1 MIQSSLYRAL
11 NKGFDYQILACKDFK
26 ESELAKEVISYFKPN
41 TKAILFP
48 EFRAKK
54 NDDLRSFF
62 EEFLQLLGGLREFYQ
77 ALENK
82 QEAIIIAPISALLHP
97 LPKKELLESFKITLL
112 EKYNLKDLKDK
123 LFYYGYE
130 ILDLVE
136 VEGEASFRGDIVD
149 IYAPNSKAY
158 RLSFFD
164 TECESI
170 KEFDPTT
177 QMSLKEDL
185 LEIEIPPTLFS
196 LDEPSY
202 KDLKTKV
209 EQSPLNSFSKD
220 LTSFGLW
227 FLGEKANDL
236 LHAYKSVISP
246 KALEEIQELASLNEL
261 DCERFKSLKVLENAQ
276 GYEDLEIHAHALEGF
291 IALHSNHKITLL
303 APNKTILD
311 NVLGTIK
318 KSNMDN
324 VLGTIEKSNMECVI
338 APFVLNF
345 KTPDGIF
352 ISLNSFE
359 RKKKRQKSKLAL
371 NELNPGEWVVHDDYG
386 VGVFSQLVQH
396 SVLGSKRDFLE
407 IAYLGEDKLLLP
419 VENLHLIARYV
430 AQSDS
435 VPVKDRLGK
444 GSFLKLKA
452 KVRTKLLEIAGK
464 IIELAAERNLILGKK
479 MDTHLA
485 ELEVFKSHAGFEY
498 TSDQEKAIAEI
509 SKDLSSKR
517 VMDRLLSGDVGFGK
531 TEVAMHA
538 IFCAFLNGFQ
548 SVLVV
553 PTTLLAHQHFE
564 TLRARFENFGVKVAR
579 LDRYASEKN
588 KLLKAVELGLIDVLV
603 GTHAILGAKFKNL
616 GLVVVDEE
624 HKFGVKQKEALKE
637 LSKSVHF
644 LSMSATPIPRTLNMA
659 LSQIKSISSLKTPP
673 TDRKPSRTFLKEK
686 NDELLKEIIYRE
698 LRRNGQIFY
707 IHNHIASI
715 SKVKTKLENLIPKLK
730 IAILHSQINAN
741 KSEEIM
747 LEFAKGNYQVLL
759 CTSIVESGIHLPNA
773 NTIIIDNAQNFG
785 LADLHQL
792 RGRVGRGKKEGFCY
806 FLIEDQKSLNEQA
819 LKRLLALEKNSYLG
833 SGESIAY
840 HDLEIRGGGNLLG
853 QDQSGHIKNIGYA
866 LYTRML
872 EDAIYELSGGKKRL
886 EKSVEIQLGVSAFLN
901 PELIASDSLRLDLYR
916 RLSLCENVDE
926 VGQIHE
932 EIEDRFGKIDD
943 LSAQFLQIITLKIL
957 ANQLG
962 ILKLS
967 NFNQNITLT
976 YSDEKKE
983 SLKAPSKD
991 DNDILE
997 TLLKHLRAQISLKQ
1011 R

>member
-1 MIQSSLYRAL
+1 MIQSSLYGAL

-196 LDEPSY
+196 LNEQSY

-261 DCERFKSLKVLENAQ
+261 DGERFKFLKVLENPQ
-276 GYEDLEIHAHALEGF
+276 GYEDLEIHAHALESF
-291 IALHSNHKITLL
+291 IALHSNRKITLL

-311 NVLGTIK
+311 NAISAL
-318 KSNMDN
+318 
-324 VLGTIEKSNMECVI
+324 EKSHIECVI

-407 IAYLGEDKLLLP
+407 IAYWGEDKLLLP

-435 VPVKDRLGK
+435 VPTKDRLGK

-452 KVRTKLLEIAGK
+452 KVKTKLLEIAGK

-485 ELEVFKSHAGFEY
+485 ELEIFKSHAGFEY

-548 SVLVV
+548 SALVV

-603 GTHAILGAKFKNL
+603 GTHAIFCAKFKNL

-659 LSQIKSISSLKTPP
+659 LSQIKGISSLKTPP

-715 SKVKTKLENLIPKLK
+715 SKVKTKLEDLIPKLK

-741 KSEEIM
+741 ESEEIM

-886 EKSVEIQLGVSAFLN
+886 EKSVEIQLSVSAFLN

-916 RLSLCENVDE
+916 RLSLCENIDE

-962 ILKLS
+962 IIKLS
-967 NFNQNITLT
+967 NFNQNITIT

-997 TLLKHLRAQISLKQ
+997 TLLKHLRTQISLK
-1011 R
+1011 RH

>member
-26 ESELAKEVISYFKPN
+26 ESKLAKEVISYFKSN
-41 TKAILFP
+41 IKAVLFP

-62 EEFLQLLGGLREFYQ
+62 EEFLQLLGALREFYQ

-82 QEAIIIAPISALLHP
+82 QEVIIIAPISALLHP

-170 KEFDPTT
+170 KELDPTT
-177 QMSLKEDL
+177 QMSLKEDW

-227 FLGEKANDL
+227 FLGEKAQDL
-236 LHAYKSVISP
+236 LSVYKSVISP
-246 KALEEIQELASLNEL
+246 RALEEIQELASLNEL
-261 DCERFKSLKVLENAQ
+261 DGERFKFLKVLENAQ

-311 NVLGTIK
+311 NVLGTI
-318 KSNMDN
+318 
-324 VLGTIEKSNMECVI
+324 EKSSMECVI

-435 VPVKDRLGK
+435 VPAKDRLGK

-452 KVRTKLLEIAGK
+452 KVRTKLLEIASK

-479 MDTHLA
+479 METHLA

-517 VMDRLLSGDVGFGK
+517 AMDRLLSGDVGFGK

-548 SVLVV
+548 SALVV

-659 LSQIKSISSLKTPP
+659 LSQIKGISSLKTPP

-715 SKVKTKLENLIPKLK
+715 SKVKTKLEELIPKLK
-730 IAILHSQINAN
+730 IAILHSQINAYE
-741 KSEEIM
+741 SEEIM

-833 SGESIAY
+833 SGESVAY

-916 RLSLCENVDE
+916 RLSLCENTDE

-962 ILKLS
+962 IIKLS
-967 NFNQNITLT
+967 NFNQNITIT

-997 TLLKHLRAQISLKQ
+997 TLLKHLRAQISLKW

>member
-1 MIQSSLYRAL
+1 MIQSSLYGAL

-164 TECESI
+164 MECESI

-246 KALEEIQELASLNEL
+246 KALEEIQELASLNEV
-261 DCERFKSLKVLENAQ
+261 DGERFKSLKVLENAQ
-276 GYEDLEIHAHALEGF
+276 GYEDLEIHVHALESF
-291 IALHSNHKITLL
+291 IALHSNRKITLL

-311 NVLGTIK
+311 NAISAL
-318 KSNMDN
+318 
-324 VLGTIEKSNMECVI
+324 EKSHIECVI

-371 NELNPGEWVVHDDYG
+371 NELNAGEWVVHDDYG

-452 KVRTKLLEIAGK
+452 KVKTKLLEIASK

-485 ELEVFKSHAGFEY
+485 ELEIFKSHAGFEY

-548 SVLVV
+548 SALVV

-588 KLLKAVELGLIDVLV
+588 KLLKAVELGLVDVLV

-659 LSQIKSISSLKTPP
+659 LSQIKGISSLKIPP

-686 NDELLKEIIYRE
+686 NDELLKEIIHRE

-715 SKVKTKLENLIPKLK
+715 SKVKTKLEDLIPKLK
-730 IAILHSQINAN
+730 IAILHSQINAHE
-741 KSEEIM
+741 SEEIM
-747 LEFAKGNYQVLL
+747 LEFANGNYQVLL

-886 EKSVEIQLGVSAFLN
+886 EKSVEIQLSVSAFLN

-916 RLSLCENVDE
+916 RLSLCENTDE

-962 ILKLS
+962 IIKLS
-967 NFNQNITLT
+967 NFNQNITIT

-997 TLLKHLRAQISLKQ
+997 TLLKHLRAQISLK
-1011 R
+1011 RH

>member
-164 TECESI
+164 MECESI

-196 LDEPSY
+196 LNEQSY

-261 DCERFKSLKVLENAQ
+261 DGERFKFLKVLENPQ
-276 GYEDLEIHAHALEGF
+276 GYEDLEIHAHALESF
-291 IALHSNHKITLL
+291 IALHSNRKITLL

-311 NVLGTIK
+311 NAISAL
-318 KSNMDN
+318 
-324 VLGTIEKSNMECVI
+324 EKSHIECVI

-359 RKKKRQKSKLAL
+359 RKKKRQRSKLAL
-371 NELNPGEWVVHDDYG
+371 NELNAGEWVVHDDYG

-407 IAYLGEDKLLLP
+407 IAYWGEDKLLLP

-430 AQSDS
+430 VQSDS
-435 VPVKDRLGK
+435 VPIKDRLGK

-452 KVRTKLLEIAGK
+452 KVKTKLLEIASK

-485 ELEVFKSHAGFEY
+485 ELEIFKSHAGFEY

-548 SVLVV
+548 SALVV

-603 GTHAILGAKFKNL
+603 GTHAIFCTKFKNL

-659 LSQIKSISSLKTPP
+659 LSQIKGISSLKIPP

-686 NDELLKEIIYRE
+686 NDELLKEIIHRE

-715 SKVKTKLENLIPKLK
+715 SKIKTKLEDLIPKLK

-741 KSEEIM
+741 ESEETM

-866 LYTRML
+866 LYARML

-886 EKSVEIQLGVSAFLN
+886 EKSVEIQLSVSAFLN

-916 RLSLCENVDE
+916 RLSLCENIDE

-962 ILKLS
+962 IIKLS
-967 NFNQNITLT
+967 NFNQNITIT

-997 TLLKHLRAQISLKQ
+997 TLLKYLRAQIFLK
-1011 R
+1011 RH

>member
-1 MIQSSLYRAL
+1 MIQSSLYGAL

-149 IYAPNSKAY
+149 IYVPNSKAY

-164 TECESI
+164 AECESI

-196 LDEPSY
+196 LNEQSY

-261 DCERFKSLKVLENAQ
+261 DGERFKFLKVLENPQ
-276 GYEDLEIHAHALEGF
+276 GYEDLEIHAHALESF
-291 IALHSNHKITLL
+291 IALHSNRKITLL

-311 NVLGTIK
+311 NAISTL
-318 KSNMDN
+318 
-324 VLGTIEKSNMECVI
+324 EKSHIECVI

-371 NELNPGEWVVHDDYG
+371 NELNAGEWVVHDDYG

-407 IAYLGEDKLLLP
+407 IAYWGEDKLLLP

-435 VPVKDRLGK
+435 VPTKDRLGK

-452 KVRTKLLEIAGK
+452 KVKTKLLEIAGK

-548 SVLVV
+548 SALVV

-588 KLLKAVELGLIDVLV
+588 KLLKAVGLGLIDVLV
-603 GTHAILGAKFKNL
+603 GTHAILGTKFKNL

-659 LSQIKSISSLKTPP
+659 LSQIKGISSLKIPP

-686 NDELLKEIIYRE
+686 NDELLKEIIHRE

-715 SKVKTKLENLIPKLK
+715 SKVKTKLEDLIPKLK
-730 IAILHSQINAN
+730 IAILHSQISAHE
-741 KSEEIM
+741 SEEIM

-886 EKSVEIQLGVSAFLN
+886 EKSVEIQLSVSAFLN

-916 RLSLCENVDE
+916 RLSLCENIDE

-962 ILKLS
+962 IIKLS
-967 NFNQNITLT
+967 NFNQNITIA

-997 TLLKHLRAQISLKQ
+997 TLLKHLRAQISLKWH
-1011 R
+1011 

>member
-41 TKAILFP
+41 IKAVLFP

-82 QEAIIIAPISALLHP
+82 QEVIIIAPISALLHP

-177 QMSLKEDL
+177 QMSLKEDW

-209 EQSPLNSFSKD
+209 EQSPFNSFSKD

-227 FLGEKANDL
+227 FLEEKANDL

-261 DCERFKSLKVLENAQ
+261 DCERFKFLKVLENPQ
-276 GYEDLEIHAHALEGF
+276 GYEDLEIHAHALESF
-291 IALHSNHKITLL
+291 ITLHSNRKITLL
-303 APNKTILD
+303 APNKTMLD
-311 NVLGTIK
+311 NAISAL
-318 KSNMDN
+318 
-324 VLGTIEKSNMECVI
+324 EKSNIECVI

-371 NELNPGEWVVHDDYG
+371 NELNAGEWVVHDDYG

-407 IAYLGEDKLLLP
+407 IAYWGEDKLLLP

-435 VPVKDRLGK
+435 VPTKDRLGK

-452 KVRTKLLEIAGK
+452 KVRAKLLEIAGK

-479 MDTHLA
+479 MDVHLA

-548 SVLVV
+548 SALVV

-564 TLRARFENFGVKVAR
+564 TLRVRFENFGVKVAR

-588 KLLKAVELGLIDVLV
+588 KLLKAVELGLVDVLV
-603 GTHAILGAKFKNL
+603 GTHAIFCAKFKNL

-659 LSQIKSISSLKTPP
+659 LSQIKGISSLKTPP

-686 NDELLKEIIYRE
+686 NDELLKEIIHRE

-715 SKVKTKLENLIPKLK
+715 SKVKTKLEGLIPKLK

-741 KSEEIM
+741 ESEEIM
-747 LEFAKGNYQVLL
+747 LEFAKGSYQVLL

-833 SGESIAY
+833 SGESVAY

-872 EDAIYELSGGKKRL
+872 EDAIYELSGGRKRL

-916 RLSLCENVDE
+916 RLSLCENTDE

-962 ILKLS
+962 IIKLS
-967 NFNQNITLT
+967 NFNQNITIT
-976 YSDEKKE
+976 YGDEKKE

-997 TLLKHLRAQISLKQ
+997 TLLKHLRAQISLK
-1011 R
+1011 RR

>member
-26 ESELAKEVISYFKPN
+26 ESELAKEVISYFKPS

-82 QEAIIIAPISALLHP
+82 QEVIIIAPISALLHP

-130 ILDLVE
+130 ILDLAE

-149 IYAPNSKAY
+149 IYIPNSKAY

-196 LDEPSY
+196 LDESSY

-246 KALEEIQELASLNEL
+246 RALEEIQELASLNEL
-261 DCERFKSLKVLENAQ
+261 DCERFKFLKVLENAQ

-291 IALHSNHKITLL
+291 IALHSHHKITLL

-311 NVLGTIK
+311 NAISAL
-318 KSNMDN
+318 
-324 VLGTIEKSNMECVI
+324 EKSSMECVI

-345 KTPDGIF
+345 KTPNGIF

-435 VPVKDRLGK
+435 VPIKDRLGK

-452 KVRTKLLEIAGK
+452 KVRTKLLEIASK

-538 IFCAFLNGFQ
+538 IFCTFLNGFQ
-548 SVLVV
+548 SALVV

-588 KLLKAVELGLIDVLV
+588 KLLKAVELGLVDVLV

-659 LSQIKSISSLKTPP
+659 LSQIKGISSLKIPP

-686 NDELLKEIIYRE
+686 NDELLKEIIHRE

-715 SKVKTKLENLIPKLK
+715 SKVKTKLEDLIPKLK
-730 IAILHSQINAN
+730 IAILHSQINAHE
-741 KSEEIM
+741 SEEIM

-773 NTIIIDNAQNFG
+773 NTIVIDNAQNFG

-853 QDQSGHIKNIGYA
+853 QDQSGHIKNIGYV

-886 EKSVEIQLGVSAFLN
+886 EKSVEIQLSVSAFLN

-962 ILKLS
+962 IIKLS
-967 NFNQNITLT
+967 NFNQNITIT

-997 TLLKHLRAQISLKQ
+997 TLLKHLRAQISLK
-1011 R
+1011 RH

>member
-41 TKAILFP
+41 IKAILFP

-82 QEAIIIAPISALLHP
+82 QEVIIIAPISALLHP

-112 EKYNLKDLKDK
+112 EKYSLKDLKDK

-149 IYAPNSKAY
+149 IYVPNSKAY

-170 KEFDPTT
+170 KELDPAT

-196 LDEPSY
+196 LDESSY
-202 KDLKTKV
+202 KDLKIKV

-227 FLGEKANDL
+227 FLGEKAQDL
-236 LHAYKSVISP
+236 LSVYKSIISP
-246 KALEEIQELASLNEL
+246 RALEEIQELASLNEL
-261 DCERFKSLKVLENAQ
+261 DCERFKFLKVLENAQ

-311 NVLGTIK
+311 NAI
-318 KSNMDN
+318 SA
-324 VLGTIEKSNMECVI
+324 IEKSSIQCVI

-371 NELNPGEWVVHDDYG
+371 NELNAGEWVVHDDYG

-452 KVRTKLLEIAGK
+452 KVRAKLLEIAGK

-479 MDTHLA
+479 MDVHLA

-509 SKDLSSKR
+509 SKDLSSHR

-564 TLRARFENFGVKVAR
+564 TLRARFEKFGVKVAR

-588 KLLKAVELGLIDVLV
+588 KLLKAVELGQVDALI

-659 LSQIKSISSLKTPP
+659 LSQIKGISSLKTPP

-686 NDELLKEIIYRE
+686 NDELLKEIIHRE

-715 SKVKTKLENLIPKLK
+715 SKVKTKLEELIPKLK

-741 KSEEIM
+741 ESEEIM

-806 FLIEDQKSLNEQA
+806 FLIEDQKNLNEQA

-962 ILKLS
+962 IIKLS

-976 YSDEKKE
+976 YSDEHKE

-997 TLLKHLRAQISLKQ
+997 TLLKHLRAQISLK
-1011 R
+1011 RR

>member
-1 MIQSSLYRAL
+1 MIQSSLYKAL

-26 ESELAKEVISYFKPN
+26 ESKLAKEVISYFKPN
-41 TKAILFP
+41 TKAVLFP

-82 QEAIIIAPISALLHP
+82 QEVIIIAPISALLHP

-149 IYAPNSKAY
+149 IYIPNSKAY

-164 TECESI
+164 AECESI
-170 KEFDPTT
+170 KELDPTT

-236 LHAYKSVISP
+236 LHTYKSIISP
-246 KALEEIQELASLNEL
+246 KALEEVQELASLNEL
-261 DCERFKSLKVLENAQ
+261 DDERFKFLKVLESAQ
-276 GYEDLEIHAHALEGF
+276 GYEDLEIHTHALEGF
-291 IALHSNHKITLL
+291 ITLHSNHKITLL

-311 NVLGTIK
+311 NAISVLDAG
-318 KSNMDN
+318 
-324 VLGTIEKSNMECVI
+324 NMECVI

-371 NELNPGEWVVHDDYG
+371 NELNAGEWVVHDDYG
-386 VGVFSQLVQH
+386 VGVFSQLIQH

-479 MDTHLA
+479 MDVHLA

-509 SKDLSSKR
+509 SRDLSSHR

-548 SVLVV
+548 SALVV

-564 TLRARFENFGVKVAR
+564 TLKARFENFGVKVAR
-579 LDRYASEKN
+579 LDRYIKTSEKN
-588 KLLKAVELGLIDVLV
+588 KLLKAVELGLVDALI

-616 GLVVVDEE
+616 GLMVVDEE

-659 LSQIKSISSLKTPP
+659 LSQIKGISSLKTPP

-715 SKVKTKLENLIPKLK
+715 SKVKTKLEELIPKLK

-741 KSEEIM
+741 ESEEIM

-806 FLIEDQKSLNEQA
+806 FLIEDQKNLNEQA

-916 RLSLCENVDE
+916 RLSLCEDVDE

-976 YSDEKKE
+976 YSDEHKE

-997 TLLKHLRAQISLKQ
+997 TLLKHLRAQISLK
-1011 R
+1011 RR

>member
-41 TKAILFP
+41 IKAVLFP

-82 QEAIIIAPISALLHP
+82 QETIIIAPISALLHP

-170 KEFDPTT
+170 KELDPTT

-220 LTSFGLW
+220 LISFGLW
-227 FLGEKANDL
+227 FLGEKAQDL
-236 LHAYKSVISP
+236 LSVYKSVISP
-246 KALEEIQELASLNEL
+246 RALEEIQELASLNEL
-261 DCERFKSLKVLENAQ
+261 DCERFKFLEVLENAQ

-291 IALHSNHKITLL
+291 IALHSNRKITLL
-303 APNKTILD
+303 APNKTMLD
-311 NVLGTIK
+311 NAI
-318 KSNMDN
+318 SA
-324 VLGTIEKSNMECVI
+324 IEKSSIECVI

-452 KVRTKLLEIAGK
+452 KVRAKLLEIAGK

-479 MDTHLA
+479 MDVHLA

-509 SKDLSSKR
+509 SRDLSSHR

-548 SVLVV
+548 SALVV

-579 LDRYASEKN
+579 LDRYVSEKN
-588 KLLKAVELGLIDVLV
+588 KLLKAVELGQVDALI

-616 GLVVVDEE
+616 GLMVVDEE

-659 LSQIKSISSLKTPP
+659 LSQIKGISSLKTPP

-686 NDELLKEIIYRE
+686 NDELLKEIIHRE

-715 SKVKTKLENLIPKLK
+715 SKIKTKLEELIPKLK

-741 KSEEIM
+741 ESEEIM

-962 ILKLS
+962 IVKLS

-976 YSDEKKE
+976 YNDEHKE

-997 TLLKHLRAQISLKQ
+997 TLLKHLRAQISLK
-1011 R
+1011 RR

>member
-26 ESELAKEVISYFKPN
+26 ESKLAKEVISYFKPN
-41 TKAILFP
+41 IKAVLFP

-82 QEAIIIAPISALLHP
+82 QETIIIAPISALLHP

-164 TECESI
+164 TECENI

-261 DCERFKSLKVLENAQ
+261 DYERFKFLKVLENAQ
-276 GYEDLEIHAHALEGF
+276 GYEDLEIHVHALEGF
-291 IALHSNHKITLL
+291 IALHSHHKITLL

-311 NVLGTIK
+311 NVLGTI
-318 KSNMDN
+318 
-324 VLGTIEKSNMECVI
+324 EKSSMECVI

-359 RKKKRQKSKLAL
+359 RKKKRQKSELAL

-479 MDTHLA
+479 MDVHLA

-548 SVLVV
+548 SALVV

-588 KLLKAVELGLIDVLV
+588 KLLKAVGLGQVDVLI

-659 LSQIKSISSLKTPP
+659 LSQIKGISSLKTPP

-741 KSEEIM
+741 ESEEIM

-967 NFNQNITLT
+967 NFNQNITIT

-997 TLLKHLRAQISLKQ
+997 TLLKHLRAQISLK
-1011 R
+1011 RR

>member
-62 EEFLQLLGGLREFYQ
+62 EEFLQLLGGLRGFYQ

-82 QEAIIIAPISALLHP
+82 QEVIIIAPISALLHP

-164 TECESI
+164 AECESI

-185 LEIEIPPTLFS
+185 LEVEIPPTLFS
-196 LDEPSY
+196 LNEQSY

-261 DCERFKSLKVLENAQ
+261 DGERFKFLEVLENPQ
-276 GYEDLEIHAHALEGF
+276 GYEDLEIHAHALESF
-291 IALHSNHKITLL
+291 IALHSNRKITLL

-311 NVLGTIK
+311 NAISTL
-318 KSNMDN
+318 
-324 VLGTIEKSNMECVI
+324 EKSHIECVI

-371 NELNPGEWVVHDDYG
+371 NELNAGEWVVHDDYG

-435 VPVKDRLGK
+435 VPTKDRLGK

-452 KVRTKLLEIAGK
+452 KVKTKLLEIAGK

-485 ELEVFKSHAGFEY
+485 ELEVFKLHAGFEY

-509 SKDLSSKR
+509 SKDLSSHR

-548 SVLVV
+548 SALVV

-659 LSQIKSISSLKTPP
+659 LSQIKGISSLKIPP

-686 NDELLKEIIYRE
+686 NDELLKEIIHRE

-715 SKVKTKLENLIPKLK
+715 SKVKTKLEDLIPKLK
-730 IAILHSQINAN
+730 IAILHSQISAN
-741 KSEEIM
+741 ESEEIM

-886 EKSVEIQLGVSAFLN
+886 EKSVEIQLSVSAFLN
-901 PELIASDSLRLDLYR
+901 PELITSDSLRLDLYR
-916 RLSLCENVDE
+916 RLSLCENTDE
-926 VGQIHE
+926 IGQIHE

-962 ILKLS
+962 IIKLS
-967 NFNQNITLT
+967 NFNQNITIT
-976 YSDEKKE
+976 YGDEKKE

-997 TLLKHLRAQISLKQ
+997 TLLKHLRAQISLK
-1011 R
+1011 RC

>member
-26 ESELAKEVISYFKPN
+26 ESKLAKEVINYFKPN
-41 TKAILFP
+41 IKAVLFP
-48 EFRAKK
+48 EFRVKK

-82 QEAIIIAPISALLHP
+82 QETIIIAPISALLHP

-112 EKYNLKDLKDK
+112 GKYNLKDLKDK

-227 FLGEKANDL
+227 FLGEKAQDL
-236 LHAYKSVISP
+236 LSVYKSVISP
-246 KALEEIQELASLNEL
+246 RALEEIQELASLNEL
-261 DCERFKSLKVLENAQ
+261 DCERFKFLKVLENAQ

-311 NVLGTIK
+311 NVLGTI
-318 KSNMDN
+318 
-324 VLGTIEKSNMECVI
+324 EKSSMECVI

-371 NELNPGEWVVHDDYG
+371 NELNAGEWVVHDDYG

-435 VPVKDRLGK
+435 VPAKDRLGK

-452 KVRTKLLEIAGK
+452 KVKTKLLEIAGK

-479 MDTHLA
+479 MDVHLA

-509 SKDLSSKR
+509 SRDLSSKR

-588 KLLKAVELGLIDVLV
+588 KLLKAVELGQVDALI

-659 LSQIKSISSLKTPP
+659 LSQIKGISSLKTPP

-715 SKVKTKLENLIPKLK
+715 SKVKTKLEGLIPKLK

-741 KSEEIM
+741 ESEEIM

-806 FLIEDQKSLNEQA
+806 FLIKDQKSLNEQA

-866 LYTRML
+866 LYTHML

-962 ILKLS
+962 IIKLS
-967 NFNQNITLT
+967 NFNQNITIT

-997 TLLKHLRAQISLKQ
+997 TLLKHLRAQISLK
-1011 R
+1011 RR

>member
-26 ESELAKEVISYFKPN
+26 ESELAKEVINYFKPN

-149 IYAPNSKAY
+149 IYIPNSKAY

-170 KEFDPTT
+170 KELDPTT

-261 DCERFKSLKVLENAQ
+261 DGERFKFLKVLENAQ

-311 NVLGTIK
+311 NAISAL
-318 KSNMDN
+318 
-324 VLGTIEKSNMECVI
+324 EKSHIECVI

-407 IAYLGEDKLLLP
+407 IAYWGEDKLLLP

-452 KVRTKLLEIAGK
+452 KVRTKLLEIAEK

-485 ELEVFKSHAGFEY
+485 ELEIFKSHAGFEY

-548 SVLVV
+548 NALVV

-588 KLLKAVELGLIDVLV
+588 KLLKAVELGLVDVLV

-659 LSQIKSISSLKTPP
+659 LSQIKGISSLKTPP

-715 SKVKTKLENLIPKLK
+715 SKVKTKLEELIPKLK

-741 KSEEIM
+741 ESEEIM

-833 SGESIAY
+833 SGESVAY

-916 RLSLCENVDE
+916 RLSLCENTDE

-943 LSAQFLQIITLKIL
+943 LSTQFLQIITLKIL

-962 ILKLS
+962 IIKLS
-967 NFNQNITLT
+967 NFNQNITIT

-997 TLLKHLRAQISLKQ
+997 TLLKHLRAQISLK
-1011 R
+1011 RR

>member
-26 ESELAKEVISYFKPN
+26 ESKLAKEVISYFK
-41 TKAILFP
+41 TSIKAILFP

-82 QEAIIIAPISALLHP
+82 QETIIIAPISALLHP

-149 IYAPNSKAY
+149 IYIPNSKAY

-170 KEFDPTT
+170 KELDPTT

-196 LDEPSY
+196 LDEPFY

-227 FLGEKANDL
+227 FLEEKAQDL
-236 LHAYKSVISP
+236 LSVYKSVISP
-246 KALEEIQELASLNEL
+246 RALEEIQELASLNEL
-261 DCERFKSLKVLENAQ
+261 DYERFKFLEVLENAQ

-291 IALHSNHKITLL
+291 IALHSHHKITLL

-311 NVLGTIK
+311 NAISTL
-318 KSNMDN
+318 
-324 VLGTIEKSNMECVI
+324 EKSNMECVI

-452 KVRTKLLEIAGK
+452 KVRTKLLEIASK

-479 MDTHLA
+479 MDVHLA

-509 SKDLSSKR
+509 SRDLSSHR

-548 SVLVV
+548 SALVV

-588 KLLKAVELGLIDVLV
+588 KLLKAVGLGQVDALI

-616 GLVVVDEE
+616 GLMVVDEE

-659 LSQIKSISSLKTPP
+659 LSQIKGISSLKTPP

-962 ILKLS
+962 IIKLS
-967 NFNQNITLT
+967 NFNQNITIT

-997 TLLKHLRAQISLKQ
+997 TLLKHLRAQISLK
-1011 R
+1011 RR

>member
-26 ESELAKEVISYFKPN
+26 ESKLAKEVISYFKPN
-41 TKAILFP
+41 IKAILFP

-82 QEAIIIAPISALLHP
+82 QEVIIIAPISALLHP

-170 KEFDPTT
+170 KELDPAT

-227 FLGEKANDL
+227 FLGEKAQDL
-236 LHAYKSVISP
+236 LSVYKSIISP
-246 KALEEIQELASLNEL
+246 RALEQIQELASLNEL
-261 DCERFKSLKVLENAQ
+261 DCERFKLLKVLENAQ

-311 NVLGTIK
+311 NVLGALDASHIQ
-318 KSNMDN
+318 
-324 VLGTIEKSNMECVI
+324 CVI

-371 NELNPGEWVVHDDYG
+371 NELNAGEWVVHDDYG

-452 KVRTKLLEIAGK
+452 KVRTKLLEIASK

-479 MDTHLA
+479 MDVHLA

-509 SKDLSSKR
+509 SKDLSSHR

-548 SVLVV
+548 SALVV

-564 TLRARFENFGVKVAR
+564 TLRARFEKFGVKVAR
-579 LDRYASEKN
+579 LDRYVSEKN
-588 KLLKAVELGLIDVLV
+588 KLLKAVELGQVDALI

-659 LSQIKSISSLKTPP
+659 LSQIKGISSLKIPP

-686 NDELLKEIIYRE
+686 NDELLKEIIHRE

-741 KSEEIM
+741 ESEEIM

-806 FLIEDQKSLNEQA
+806 FLIEDQKNLNKQA

-962 ILKLS
+962 IIKLS

-976 YSDEKKE
+976 YNDEHKE

-997 TLLKHLRAQISLKQ
+997 TLLKHLRAQISLK
-1011 R
+1011 RR

>member
-26 ESELAKEVISYFKPN
+26 ESKLAKEVISYFKPN
-41 TKAILFP
+41 IKAILFP

-82 QEAIIIAPISALLHP
+82 QETIIIAPISALLHP

-123 LFYYGYE
+123 LFYYCYE

-149 IYAPNSKAY
+149 IYIPNSKAY

-170 KEFDPTT
+170 KELDPTT

-196 LDEPSY
+196 LDESSY

-227 FLGEKANDL
+227 FLGEKAQDL
-236 LHAYKSVISP
+236 LSVYKSVISP
-246 KALEEIQELASLNEL
+246 RALEEIQELASLNEL
-261 DCERFKSLKVLENAQ
+261 DCERFKLLKVLENAQ

-311 NVLGTIK
+311 NVLGTI
-318 KSNMDN
+318 
-324 VLGTIEKSNMECVI
+324 EKSSIQCVI

-345 KTPDGIF
+345 KTPNGIF

-452 KVRTKLLEIAGK
+452 KVRTKLLEIASK

-479 MDTHLA
+479 MDVHLA

-509 SKDLSSKR
+509 SKDLSSHR

-588 KLLKAVELGLIDVLV
+588 KLLKAVELGQVDVLV

-659 LSQIKSISSLKTPP
+659 LSQIKGISSLKTPP

-686 NDELLKEIIYRE
+686 NDELLKEIIHRE

-741 KSEEIM
+741 ESEEIM

-962 ILKLS
+962 IIKLS
-967 NFNQNITLT
+967 NFNQNITIT

-997 TLLKHLRAQISLKQ
+997 TLLKHLRAQISLK
-1011 R
+1011 RR

>member
-1 MIQSSLYRAL
+1 MIQSSLYKAL

-82 QEAIIIAPISALLHP
+82 QETIIIAPISALLHS

-112 EKYNLKDLKDK
+112 GKYNLKDLKDK

-170 KEFDPTT
+170 KELDPTT

-261 DCERFKSLKVLENAQ
+261 DGERFKSLKVLENAQ

-291 IALHSNHKITLL
+291 IALHSHHKITLL

-311 NVLGTIK
+311 NAISAL
-318 KSNMDN
+318 
-324 VLGTIEKSNMECVI
+324 EKSHIECVI

-435 VPVKDRLGK
+435 VPAKDRLGK

-452 KVRTKLLEIAGK
+452 KIRTKLLEIASK

-479 MDTHLA
+479 MDVHLA

-509 SKDLSSKR
+509 SRDLSSHR

-548 SVLVV
+548 SALVV

-564 TLRARFENFGVKVAR
+564 TLRVRFENFGVKVAR
-579 LDRYASEKN
+579 LDRYIKTSEKN
-588 KLLKAVELGLIDVLV
+588 KLLKAVELGQIDALI

-616 GLVVVDEE
+616 GLMVVDEE

-659 LSQIKSISSLKTPP
+659 LSQIKGISSLKTPP

-932 EIEDRFGKIDD
+932 EIEDRFGKMDD
-943 LSAQFLQIITLKIL
+943 LSTQFLQIITLKIL

-962 ILKLS
+962 IIKLS
-967 NFNQNITLT
+967 NFNQNITIT

-997 TLLKHLRAQISLKQ
+997 TLLKHLRAQISLK
-1011 R
+1011 RR

>member
-26 ESELAKEVISYFKPN
+26 ESKLAKEVINYFKPN
-41 TKAILFP
+41 IKAILFP

-82 QEAIIIAPISALLHP
+82 QETIIIAPISALLHP

-112 EKYNLKDLKDK
+112 GKYNLKDLKDK

-149 IYAPNSKAY
+149 IYIPNSKAY

-170 KEFDPTT
+170 KELDPTT

-227 FLGEKANDL
+227 FLGEKAQDL
-236 LHAYKSVISP
+236 LSVYKSIISP
-246 KALEEIQELASLNEL
+246 RALEEIQELASLNEL
-261 DCERFKSLKVLENAQ
+261 DGERFKFLKVLENAQ

-291 IALHSNHKITLL
+291 IALHSNCKITLL

-311 NVLGTIK
+311 NVLGTI
-318 KSNMDN
+318 
-324 VLGTIEKSNMECVI
+324 EKSSMECVI

-435 VPVKDRLGK
+435 VPIKDRLGK

-452 KVRTKLLEIAGK
+452 KVRTKLLEIASK

-479 MDTHLA
+479 MDVHLA

-548 SVLVV
+548 SALVV

-588 KLLKAVELGLIDVLV
+588 KLLKAVELGLVDALV

-659 LSQIKSISSLKTPP
+659 LSQIKGISSLKTPP
-673 TDRKPSRTFLKEK
+673 TDRKPSRTFLKER
-686 NDELLKEIIYRE
+686 NDELLKEIIHRE

-741 KSEEIM
+741 ESEEIM

-962 ILKLS
+962 IIKLS

-997 TLLKHLRAQISLKQ
+997 TLLKHLRAQISLK
-1011 R
+1011 RR

>member
-41 TKAILFP
+41 IKAILFP

-164 TECESI
+164 MECESI

-185 LEIEIPPTLFS
+185 LEVEIPPTLFS
-196 LDEPSY
+196 LNEQSY

-246 KALEEIQELASLNEL
+246 RALEEIQELTSLNEL
-261 DCERFKSLKVLENAQ
+261 DGERFKFLKVLENPQ
-276 GYEDLEIHAHALEGF
+276 GYEDLEIHAHALESF
-291 IALHSNHKITLL
+291 IALHSNRKITLL
-303 APNKTILD
+303 VPNKTILD
-311 NVLGTIK
+311 NAISAL
-318 KSNMDN
+318 
-324 VLGTIEKSNMECVI
+324 EKSHIECVI

-371 NELNPGEWVVHDDYG
+371 NELNAGEWVVHDDYG

-435 VPVKDRLGK
+435 VPIKDRLGK

-452 KVRTKLLEIAGK
+452 KVKTKLLEIASK

-548 SVLVV
+548 SALVV

-659 LSQIKSISSLKTPP
+659 LSQIKGISSLKIPP

-686 NDELLKEIIYRE
+686 NDELLKEIIHRE

-715 SKVKTKLENLIPKLK
+715 SKVKTKLEDLIPKLK
-730 IAILHSQINAN
+730 IAILHSQISAHE
-741 KSEEIM
+741 SEETM
-747 LEFAKGNYQVLL
+747 LKFAKGNYQVLL

-916 RLSLCENVDE
+916 RLSLCENIDE

-962 ILKLS
+962 IIKLS
-967 NFNQNITLT
+967 NFNQNITIT

-997 TLLKHLRAQISLKQ
+997 TLLKHLRAQISLK
-1011 R
+1011 RH

>member
-41 TKAILFP
+41 IKAILFP

-164 TECESI
+164 MECESI

-196 LDEPSY
+196 LNEQSY

-209 EQSPLNSFSKD
+209 EQSPLNSSSKD

-246 KALEEIQELASLNEL
+246 KALEEIQELTSLNEL
-261 DCERFKSLKVLENAQ
+261 DNERFKFLKVLENPQ
-276 GYEDLEIHAHALEGF
+276 GYEDLEIHAHALESF
-291 IALHSNHKITLL
+291 IALHSNRKITLL
-303 APNKTILD
+303 APNKTIL
-311 NVLGTIK
+311 NNAISAL
-318 KSNMDN
+318 
-324 VLGTIEKSNMECVI
+324 EKSHIECVI

-371 NELNPGEWVVHDDYG
+371 NELNAGEWVVHDDYG

-407 IAYLGEDKLLLP
+407 IAYWGEDKLLLP

-435 VPVKDRLGK
+435 VPIKDRLGK

-452 KVRTKLLEIAGK
+452 KVKTKLLEIASK

-509 SKDLSSKR
+509 LKDLSSKR

-548 SVLVV
+548 STLVV

-659 LSQIKSISSLKTPP
+659 LSQIKGISSLKIPP

-686 NDELLKEIIYRE
+686 NDELLKEIIHRE

-715 SKVKTKLENLIPKLK
+715 SKVKTKLEYLVPKLK
-730 IAILHSQINAN
+730 IAILHSQINAHE
-741 KSEEIM
+741 SEEIM

-886 EKSVEIQLGVSAFLN
+886 EKSVEIQLSVSAFLN
-901 PELIASDSLRLDLYR
+901 PELIGSDSLRLDLYR
-916 RLSLCENVDE
+916 RLSLCENTDE
-926 VGQIHE
+926 MGQIHE

-962 ILKLS
+962 IIKLS
-967 NFNQNITLT
+967 NFNQNITIT

-997 TLLKHLRAQISLKQ
+997 TLLKHLRAQISLK
-1011 R
+1011 RH

>member
-26 ESELAKEVISYFKPN
+26 ESKLAKEVISYFKPN
-41 TKAILFP
+41 IKAVLFP

-82 QEAIIIAPISALLHP
+82 QETIIIAPISALLHP

-170 KEFDPTT
+170 KELDPTT

-196 LDEPSY
+196 LDELSY

-246 KALEEIQELASLNEL
+246 RALEEIQELASLNEL
-261 DCERFKSLKVLENAQ
+261 DCERFKFLKVLENAQ

-291 IALHSNHKITLL
+291 IALHSNRKITLL

-311 NVLGTIK
+311 NAISAL
-318 KSNMDN
+318 
-324 VLGTIEKSNMECVI
+324 EKSHIECVI

-386 VGVFSQLVQH
+386 VGVFSQLIQH

-435 VPVKDRLGK
+435 VPAKDRLGK

-452 KVRTKLLEIAGK
+452 KVKTKLLEIAGK

-509 SKDLSSKR
+509 SKDLSSHR

-548 SVLVV
+548 SALVV

-659 LSQIKSISSLKTPP
+659 LSQIKGISSLKTPP

-715 SKVKTKLENLIPKLK
+715 SKVKTKLEELIPKLK

-741 KSEEIM
+741 ESEEIM

-833 SGESIAY
+833 SGESVAY

-916 RLSLCENVDE
+916 RLSLCENTDE

-962 ILKLS
+962 IIKLS
-967 NFNQNITLT
+967 NFNQNITIT

-997 TLLKHLRAQISLKQ
+997 TLLKHLRAQISLK
-1011 R
+1011 RR

>member
-1 MIQSSLYRAL
+1 MIQSSLYGAL

-185 LEIEIPPTLFS
+185 LEVEIPPTLFS
-196 LDEPSY
+196 LNEQSY

-209 EQSPLNSFSKD
+209 GQSPLNSFSKD

-261 DCERFKSLKVLENAQ
+261 DGERFKSLKVLENPQ
-276 GYEDLEIHAHALEGF
+276 GYEDLEIHAHALESF
-291 IALHSNHKITLL
+291 IALHSNRKITLL

-311 NVLGTIK
+311 NAISTL
-318 KSNMDN
+318 
-324 VLGTIEKSNMECVI
+324 EKSHIECVI

-371 NELNPGEWVVHDDYG
+371 NELNAGEWVVHDDYG

-407 IAYLGEDKLLLP
+407 IAYWGEDKLLLP

-435 VPVKDRLGK
+435 VPTKDRLGK

-452 KVRTKLLEIAGK
+452 KVKTKLLEIASK

-485 ELEVFKSHAGFEY
+485 ELEIFKSHAGFEY

-548 SVLVV
+548 SALVV

-659 LSQIKSISSLKTPP
+659 LSQIKGISSLKIPP

-686 NDELLKEIIYRE
+686 NDELLKEIIHRE

-715 SKVKTKLENLIPKLK
+715 SKVKTKLEDLIPKLK
-730 IAILHSQINAN
+730 IAILHSQINAHE
-741 KSEEIM
+741 SEEIM

-806 FLIEDQKSLNEQA
+806 FLIEDQKSLNEQG

-872 EDAIYELSGGKKRL
+872 EDAIYELSWGKKRL
-886 EKSVEIQLGVSAFLN
+886 EKSVEIQLSVSAFLN

-916 RLSLCENVDE
+916 RLSLCENTDE

-962 ILKLS
+962 IIKLS
-967 NFNQNITLT
+967 NFNQNITIT
-976 YSDEKKE
+976 YSGEKKE

-997 TLLKHLRAQISLKQ
+997 TLLKHLRTQISLK
-1011 R
+1011 RH

>member
-1 MIQSSLYRAL
+1 MIQSSLYGAL

-164 TECESI
+164 MECESI

-261 DCERFKSLKVLENAQ
+261 DGERFKSLKVLENAQ
-276 GYEDLEIHAHALEGF
+276 GYEDLEIHAHALESF
-291 IALHSNHKITLL
+291 IALHSNRKITLL
-303 APNKTILD
+303 APNKTIL
-311 NVLGTIK
+311 NNAISAL
-318 KSNMDN
+318 
-324 VLGTIEKSNMECVI
+324 EKSHIECVI

-371 NELNPGEWVVHDDYG
+371 NELNAGEWVVHDDYG

-435 VPVKDRLGK
+435 VPIKDRLGK

-452 KVRTKLLEIAGK
+452 KVKTKLLEIAGK

-548 SVLVV
+548 SALVV

-588 KLLKAVELGLIDVLV
+588 KLLKAVELGLVDVLV

-659 LSQIKSISSLKTPP
+659 LSQIKGISSLKIPP

-686 NDELLKEIIYRE
+686 NDELLKEIIHRE

-715 SKVKTKLENLIPKLK
+715 SKVKTKLEDLIPKLK
-730 IAILHSQINAN
+730 IAILHSQINAHE
-741 KSEEIM
+741 SEEIM

-773 NTIIIDNAQNFG
+773 STIIIDNAQNFG

-886 EKSVEIQLGVSAFLN
+886 EKSVEIQLSVSAFLN
-901 PELIASDSLRLDLYR
+901 PELIGSDSLRLDLYR
-916 RLSLCENVDE
+916 RLSLCENTDE

-962 ILKLS
+962 IIKLS
-967 NFNQNITLT
+967 NFNQNITIT

-997 TLLKHLRAQISLKQ
+997 TLLKHLRAQISLK
-1011 R
+1011 RH

>member
-164 TECESI
+164 MECESI

-196 LDEPSY
+196 LNEQSY

-236 LHAYKSVISP
+236 LHAYKSVMSP
-246 KALEEIQELASLNEL
+246 RALEEIQELASLNEL
-261 DCERFKSLKVLENAQ
+261 DNERFKFLKVLENPQ
-276 GYEDLEIHAHALEGF
+276 GYEDLEIHAHALESF
-291 IALHSNHKITLL
+291 IALHSDRKITLL

-311 NVLGTIK
+311 NAISAL
-318 KSNMDN
+318 
-324 VLGTIEKSNMECVI
+324 EKSHIECVI

-371 NELNPGEWVVHDDYG
+371 NELNAGEWVVHDDYG

-407 IAYLGEDKLLLP
+407 IAYWGEDKLLLP

-435 VPVKDRLGK
+435 VPTKDRLGK

-452 KVRTKLLEIAGK
+452 KVKTKLLEIAGK

-509 SKDLSSKR
+509 SKDLSSHR

-564 TLRARFENFGVKVAR
+564 TLRVRFENFGVKVAR

-588 KLLKAVELGLIDVLV
+588 KLLKAVGLGLIDVLV
-603 GTHAILGAKFKNL
+603 GTHAILDTKFKNL

-659 LSQIKSISSLKTPP
+659 LSQIKGISSLKIPP

-686 NDELLKEIIYRE
+686 NDELLKEIIHRE

-715 SKVKTKLENLIPKLK
+715 SKVKTKLEDLIPKLK
-730 IAILHSQINAN
+730 IAILHSQISASE
-741 KSEEIM
+741 SEEIM

-886 EKSVEIQLGVSAFLN
+886 EKSVEIQLSVSAFLN
-901 PELIASDSLRLDLYR
+901 PELIANDSLRLDLYR
-916 RLSLCENVDE
+916 RLSLCENTDE

-962 ILKLS
+962 IIKLS
-967 NFNQNITLT
+967 NFNQNITIT

-997 TLLKHLRAQISLKQ
+997 TLLKHLRAQISLK
-1011 R
+1011 RH

>member
-1 MIQSSLYRAL
+1 MIQSSLYKAL

-26 ESELAKEVISYFKPN
+26 ESQLAKEVISYFKPN
-41 TKAILFP
+41 SKAVLFP

-77 ALENK
+77 ALEKK

-130 ILDLVE
+130 ILELVE
-136 VEGEASFRGDIVD
+136 MEGEASFRGDIVD

-158 RLSFFD
+158 RFSFFD

-196 LDEPSY
+196 LDEQSY

-220 LTSFGLW
+220 LISFGLW

-236 LHAYKSVISP
+236 LHAYKSIISP

-261 DCERFKSLKVLENAQ
+261 DYERFKFLKVLENPQ
-276 GYEDLEIHAHALEGF
+276 DYEDLEIHAHALESF
-291 IALHSNHKITLL
+291 ITLHSNCKITLL

-311 NVLGTIK
+311 NAISVL
-318 KSNMDN
+318 
-324 VLGTIEKSNMECVI
+324 EKSSIECVI

-371 NELNPGEWVVHDDYG
+371 NELNTGEWVVHDDYG

-407 IAYLGEDKLLLP
+407 IAYSGEDKLLLP

-452 KVRTKLLEIAGK
+452 KVRTKLLEIASK

-485 ELEVFKSHAGFEY
+485 ELEIFKSHAGFEY

-509 SKDLSSKR
+509 SKDLSSHR

-548 SVLVV
+548 SALVV

-588 KLLKAVELGLIDVLV
+588 KLLKAVELGLVDVLV
-603 GTHAILGAKFKNL
+603 GTHAILGTKFKNL

-659 LSQIKSISSLKTPP
+659 LSQIKGISSLKTPP

-715 SKVKTKLENLIPKLK
+715 SKVKTKLEDLIPKLK
-730 IAILHSQINAN
+730 IAILHSQISAN
-741 KSEEIM
+741 ESEEIM
-747 LEFAKGNYQVLL
+747 LEFAKGSYQVLL

-886 EKSVEIQLGVSAFLN
+886 EKSVEIQLSVSAFLN

-916 RLSLCENVDE
+916 RLSLCENTDE

-943 LSAQFLQIITLKIL
+943 LSVQFLQIITLKIL

-962 ILKLS
+962 IIKLS
-967 NFNQNITLT
+967 NFNQNITIT

-997 TLLKHLRAQISLKQ
+997 TLLKHLRTQISLK
-1011 R
+1011 RR

>member
-26 ESELAKEVISYFKPN
+26 ESKLAKEVINYFKPN
-41 TKAILFP
+41 IKAVLFP

-82 QEAIIIAPISALLHP
+82 QETIIIAPISALLHP

-130 ILDLVE
+130 IVDLVE

-149 IYAPNSKAY
+149 IYTPNSKAY

-177 QMSLKEDL
+177 QMSLKEDW

-227 FLGEKANDL
+227 FLGEKAQDL
-236 LHAYKSVISP
+236 LSVYKSVISP
-246 KALEEIQELASLNEL
+246 RALEEIQELASLNEL
-261 DCERFKSLKVLENAQ
+261 DYERFKFLEVLENAQ

-291 IALHSNHKITLL
+291 IALHSHHKITLL

-311 NVLGTIK
+311 NVLGTI
-318 KSNMDN
+318 
-324 VLGTIEKSNMECVI
+324 EKSSIQCVI

-371 NELNPGEWVVHDDYG
+371 NELNAGEWVVHDDYG

-435 VPVKDRLGK
+435 VPAKDRLGK

-452 KVRTKLLEIAGK
+452 KVRTKLLEIASK

-479 MDTHLA
+479 MDVHLA
-485 ELEVFKSHAGFEY
+485 ELEIFKSHAGFEY

-509 SKDLSSKR
+509 SKDLSSHK

-548 SVLVV
+548 SALVV

-564 TLRARFENFGVKVAR
+564 TLRARFENFGVRVAR

-588 KLLKAVELGLIDVLV
+588 KLLKAVESGLVDALV
-603 GTHAILGAKFKNL
+603 GTHAIFCAKFKNL

-659 LSQIKSISSLKTPP
+659 LSQIKGISSLKTPP

-686 NDELLKEIIYRE
+686 NDELLKEIIHRE

-715 SKVKTKLENLIPKLK
+715 SKVKTKLEELIPKLK

-741 KSEEIM
+741 ESEEIM

-943 LSAQFLQIITLKIL
+943 LSTQFLQIITLKIL

-962 ILKLS
+962 IIKLS
-967 NFNQNITLT
+967 NFNQNITIT

-997 TLLKHLRAQISLKQ
+997 TLLKHLRAQISLKW

>member
-1 MIQSSLYRAL
+1 MIQSSLYKAL
-11 NKGFDYQILACKDFK
+11 NEGFDYQILACKDFK
-26 ESELAKEVISYFKPN
+26 ESELAKEVISYVKPN
-41 TKAILFP
+41 TKAVLFP

-62 EEFLQLLGGLREFYQ
+62 EEFLQLLGALREFYQ

-82 QEAIIIAPISALLHP
+82 QETIIIAPISALLHP

-149 IYAPNSKAY
+149 IYIPNSKAY

-164 TECESI
+164 AECESI
-170 KEFDPTT
+170 KELDPAT

-236 LHAYKSVISP
+236 LGVYQSIISP
-246 KALEEIQELASLNEL
+246 RALEEIQELASLNEL
-261 DCERFKSLKVLENAQ
+261 DDERFKFLKVLESVQ

-311 NVLGTIK
+311 NAVSALDT
-318 KSNMDN
+318 
-324 VLGTIEKSNMECVI
+324 SNMECVI

-345 KTPDGIF
+345 KTPDRIF

-371 NELNPGEWVVHDDYG
+371 NELNAGEWVVHDDYG
-386 VGVFSQLVQH
+386 VGVFSQLIQH

-452 KVRTKLLEIAGK
+452 KVRAKLLEIAGK

-479 MDTHLA
+479 MDVHLA

-509 SKDLSSKR
+509 SRDLSSHR

-548 SVLVV
+548 SALVV

-579 LDRYASEKN
+579 LDRYIKTSEKS
-588 KLLKAVELGLIDVLV
+588 KLLKAVELGLVDALI

-616 GLVVVDEE
+616 GLMVVDEE

-659 LSQIKSISSLKTPP
+659 LSQIKGISSLKTPP

-686 NDELLKEIIYRE
+686 NDELLKEIIHRE

-741 KSEEIM
+741 ESEEIM

-866 LYTRML
+866 LYTRMF

-932 EIEDRFGKIDD
+932 EIEDRFGKMDD

-962 ILKLS
+962 IIKLS
-967 NFNQNITLT
+967 NFNQNITIT

-997 TLLKHLRAQISLKQ
+997 TLLKHLRAQISLK
-1011 R
+1011 RR

>member
-1 MIQSSLYRAL
+1 MIQSSLYGAL

-196 LDEPSY
+196 LNEQSY

-261 DCERFKSLKVLENAQ
+261 DGERFKFLKVLENPQ
-276 GYEDLEIHAHALEGF
+276 GYEDLEIHAHAIESF
-291 IALHSNHKITLL
+291 IALHSNRKITLL

-311 NVLGTIK
+311 NAISTL
-318 KSNMDN
+318 
-324 VLGTIEKSNMECVI
+324 EKSHIECII

-371 NELNPGEWVVHDDYG
+371 NELNAGEWVVHDDYG

-407 IAYLGEDKLLLP
+407 IAYWGEDKLLLP

-435 VPVKDRLGK
+435 VPTKDRLGK

-452 KVRTKLLEIAGK
+452 KVKAKLLEIASK

-485 ELEVFKSHAGFEY
+485 ELEIFKSHAGFEY

-509 SKDLSSKR
+509 SKDLSSNR

-548 SVLVV
+548 SALVV

-603 GTHAILGAKFKNL
+603 GTHAIFCAKFKNL
-616 GLVVVDEE
+616 GLVAVDEE

-659 LSQIKSISSLKTPP
+659 LSQIKGISSLKIPP

-686 NDELLKEIIYRE
+686 NDELLKEIIHRE

-715 SKVKTKLENLIPKLK
+715 SKVKTKLEDLIPKLK
-730 IAILHSQINAN
+730 IAILHSQISAN
-741 KSEEIM
+741 ESEEIM

-886 EKSVEIQLGVSAFLN
+886 EKSVEIQLSVSAFLN

-916 RLSLCENVDE
+916 RLSLCENTDE

-962 ILKLS
+962 IIKLS
-967 NFNQNITLT
+967 NFNQNITIT

-997 TLLKHLRAQISLKQ
+997 TLLKHLHAQISLK
-1011 R
+1011 RH

>member
-82 QEAIIIAPISALLHP
+82 QETIIIAPISALLHP

-112 EKYNLKDLKDK
+112 GKYNLKDLKDK

-261 DCERFKSLKVLENAQ
+261 DYERFKFLKVLENAQ
-276 GYEDLEIHAHALEGF
+276 GYEDLEIHAHALESF
-291 IALHSNHKITLL
+291 IALHSNRKITLL

-311 NVLGTIK
+311 NAISAL
-318 KSNMDN
+318 
-324 VLGTIEKSNMECVI
+324 EKSSIECVI

-435 VPVKDRLGK
+435 VPIKDRLGK

-452 KVRTKLLEIAGK
+452 KVRTKLLEIASK

-548 SVLVV
+548 SALVV

-588 KLLKAVELGLIDVLV
+588 KLLKAVELGLVDVLV

-659 LSQIKSISSLKTPP
+659 LSQIKGISSLKTPP

-715 SKVKTKLENLIPKLK
+715 SKVKTKLEELIPKLK

-741 KSEEIM
+741 ESEEIM

-833 SGESIAY
+833 SGESVAY

-916 RLSLCENVDE
+916 RLSLCENTDE

-962 ILKLS
+962 IIKLS
-967 NFNQNITLT
+967 NFNQNITIT
-976 YSDEKKE
+976 YSGEKKE

-997 TLLKHLRAQISLKQ
+997 TLLKHLRAQISLK
-1011 R
+1011 RR

>member
-1 MIQSSLYRAL
+1 MIQSSLYKAL

-26 ESELAKEVISYFKPN
+26 ESKLAKEVISYLKPN
-41 TKAILFP
+41 IKAILFP

-77 ALENK
+77 VLENK

-149 IYAPNSKAY
+149 IYIPNSKAY

-164 TECESI
+164 AECESI
-170 KEFDPTT
+170 KELDPTT

-236 LHAYKSVISP
+236 LHTYKSIISP

-261 DCERFKSLKVLENAQ
+261 DDERFKFLKVLENAQ

-303 APNKTILD
+303 ATNKTILD
-311 NVLGTIK
+311 NAISTI
-318 KSNMDN
+318 DA
-324 VLGTIEKSNMECVI
+324 GNMECVI

-345 KTPDGIF
+345 KTPDRIF

-371 NELNPGEWVVHDDYG
+371 NELNAGEWVVHDDYG
-386 VGVFSQLVQH
+386 VGVFSQLIQH

-452 KVRTKLLEIAGK
+452 KVRAKLLEIAGK

-509 SKDLSSKR
+509 SRDLSSHR

-548 SVLVV
+548 SALVV

-579 LDRYASEKN
+579 LDRYIKTSEKN
-588 KLLKAVELGLIDVLV
+588 KLLKAVELGQVDVLI

-616 GLVVVDEE
+616 GLMVVDEE

-659 LSQIKSISSLKTPP
+659 LSQIKGISSLKTPP

-715 SKVKTKLENLIPKLK
+715 SKVKTKLEELIPKLK

-741 KSEEIM
+741 ESEEIM

-806 FLIEDQKSLNEQA
+806 FLIEDQKNLNEQA

-916 RLSLCENVDE
+916 RLSLCEDVDE

-932 EIEDRFGKIDD
+932 EIEDRFGKMDD

-962 ILKLS
+962 IIKLS
-967 NFNQNITLT
+967 NFNQNITIT
-976 YSDEKKE
+976 YNDEKKE

-997 TLLKHLRAQISLKQ
+997 TLLKHLRAQISLK
-1011 R
+1011 RR

>member
-41 TKAILFP
+41 IKAILFP

-170 KEFDPTT
+170 KELDPTT

-196 LDEPSY
+196 LNEQSY

-246 KALEEIQELASLNEL
+246 RTLEEIQELASLNEL
-261 DCERFKSLKVLENAQ
+261 DGERFKFLKVLESPQ
-276 GYEDLEIHAHALEGF
+276 GYEDLEIHAHALESF
-291 IALHSNHKITLL
+291 IALHSNRKITLL

-311 NVLGTIK
+311 NAISALEESHI
-318 KSNMDN
+318 
-324 VLGTIEKSNMECVI
+324 ECVI

-371 NELNPGEWVVHDDYG
+371 NELNAGEWVVHDDYG

-407 IAYLGEDKLLLP
+407 IAYWGEDKLLLP

-435 VPVKDRLGK
+435 VPTKDRLGK

-452 KVRTKLLEIAGK
+452 KVKTKLLEIASK

-485 ELEVFKSHAGFEY
+485 ELEIFKSHAGFEY
-498 TSDQEKAIAEI
+498 TNDQEKAIAEI
-509 SKDLSSKR
+509 SKDLSSHR

-548 SVLVV
+548 SALVV

-624 HKFGVKQKEALKE
+624 HKFGVKQKEALKK

-659 LSQIKSISSLKTPP
+659 LSQIKGISSLKIPP

-686 NDELLKEIIYRE
+686 NDELLKEIIHRE

-715 SKVKTKLENLIPKLK
+715 SKVKTKLEDLIPKLK
-730 IAILHSQINAN
+730 IAILHSQISAN
-741 KSEEIM
+741 ESEEIM
-747 LEFAKGNYQVLL
+747 LDFAKGNYQVLL

-886 EKSVEIQLGVSAFLN
+886 EKSVEIQLSVSAFLN

-916 RLSLCENVDE
+916 RLSLCENTDE

-962 ILKLS
+962 IIKLS
-967 NFNQNITLT
+967 NFNQNITIT

-997 TLLKHLRAQISLKQ
+997 TLLKHLRTQISLK
-1011 R
+1011 RH

>member
-26 ESELAKEVISYFKPN
+26 ESKLAKEVISYFKPN

-82 QEAIIIAPISALLHP
+82 QETIIIAPISALLHP

-227 FLGEKANDL
+227 FLGEKAQDL
-236 LHAYKSVISP
+236 LIVYKSIISP
-246 KALEEIQELASLNEL
+246 RALEEIQELASLNEL
-261 DCERFKSLKVLENAQ
+261 DGERFKFLKVLENAQ

-303 APNKTILD
+303 ALNKTILD
-311 NVLGTIK
+311 NAISALER
-318 KSNMDN
+318 SN
-324 VLGTIEKSNMECVI
+324 IECVI

-430 AQSDS
+430 VQSDS
-435 VPVKDRLGK
+435 VPAKDRLGK

-485 ELEVFKSHAGFEY
+485 ELEIFKSHAGFEY

-548 SVLVV
+548 SALVV

-659 LSQIKSISSLKTPP
+659 LSQIKGISSLKIPP

-686 NDELLKEIIYRE
+686 NDELLKEIIHRE

-715 SKVKTKLENLIPKLK
+715 SKVKTKLEDLIPKLK
-730 IAILHSQINAN
+730 IAILHSQINAHE
-741 KSEEIM
+741 SEEIM

-833 SGESIAY
+833 SGESVAY

-916 RLSLCENVDE
+916 RLSLCENTDE

-962 ILKLS
+962 IIKLS
-967 NFNQNITLT
+967 NFNQNITIT

-997 TLLKHLRAQISLKQ
+997 TLLKHLRAQISLK
-1011 R
+1011 RR

>member
-130 ILDLVE
+130 IVDLVE

-177 QMSLKEDL
+177 QMSLKEDW

-209 EQSPLNSFSKD
+209 EQSPFNSFSKD

-261 DCERFKSLKVLENAQ
+261 DGERFKLLKVLENAQ
-276 GYEDLEIHAHALEGF
+276 GYEDLEIHAHALESF
-291 IALHSNHKITLL
+291 IALHSNRKITLL

-311 NVLGTIK
+311 NAISAL
-318 KSNMDN
+318 
-324 VLGTIEKSNMECVI
+324 EKSHIECVI

-435 VPVKDRLGK
+435 VPIKDRLGK

-452 KVRTKLLEIAGK
+452 KVRTKLLEIASK

-509 SKDLSSKR
+509 SKDLSSHR

-548 SVLVV
+548 SALVV

-603 GTHAILGAKFKNL
+603 GTHAILGVKFKNL

-659 LSQIKSISSLKTPP
+659 LSQIKGISSLKTPP

-715 SKVKTKLENLIPKLK
+715 SKVKTKLEGLIPKLK

-741 KSEEIM
+741 ESEEIM

-916 RLSLCENVDE
+916 RLSLCENTDE

-962 ILKLS
+962 IIKLS
-967 NFNQNITLT
+967 NFNQNITIT

-997 TLLKHLRAQISLKQ
+997 TLLKHLHAQISLKQ
-1011 R
+1011 H

>member
-26 ESELAKEVISYFKPN
+26 ESKLAKEVISYFKPN
-41 TKAILFP
+41 IKAVLFP

-82 QEAIIIAPISALLHP
+82 QETIIIAPISALLHP

-170 KEFDPTT
+170 KELDPAT

-196 LDEPSY
+196 LDELSY

-246 KALEEIQELASLNEL
+246 RALEEIQELASLNEL
-261 DCERFKSLKVLENAQ
+261 NYERFKFLKVLENVQ

-291 IALHSNHKITLL
+291 IALHSHHKITLL

-311 NVLGTIK
+311 NAISAL
-318 KSNMDN
+318 
-324 VLGTIEKSNMECVI
+324 EKSNIECVI

-452 KVRTKLLEIAGK
+452 KVRAKLLEIAGK

-498 TSDQEKAIAEI
+498 TNDQEKAIAEI
-509 SKDLSSKR
+509 SRDLSSHR

-548 SVLVV
+548 SALVV

-564 TLRARFENFGVKVAR
+564 TLKARFENFGVKVAR

-588 KLLKAVELGLIDVLV
+588 KLLKAVELGLVDVLV

-659 LSQIKSISSLKTPP
+659 LSQIKGISSLKTPP

-686 NDELLKEIIYRE
+686 NDELLKEIIHRE

-715 SKVKTKLENLIPKLK
+715 SKVKTKLEELIPKLK

-962 ILKLS
+962 IIKLS

-976 YSDEKKE
+976 YSDEHKE

-997 TLLKHLRAQISLKQ
+997 TLLKHLRAQISLK
-1011 R
+1011 RR

>member
-1 MIQSSLYRAL
+1 MIQSSLYGAL

-130 ILDLVE
+130 ILDSVE

-164 TECESI
+164 MECESI

-196 LDEPSY
+196 LNEQSY

-261 DCERFKSLKVLENAQ
+261 DGERFKFLKVLENPQ

-291 IALHSNHKITLL
+291 IALHSHHKITLL

-311 NVLGTIK
+311 NVLGTI
-318 KSNMDN
+318 
-324 VLGTIEKSNMECVI
+324 EKSSIQCVI

-371 NELNPGEWVVHDDYG
+371 NELNAGEWVVHDDYG

-435 VPVKDRLGK
+435 VPTKDRLGK

-452 KVRTKLLEIAGK
+452 KVKTKLLEIASK
-464 IIELAAERNLILGKK
+464 IVELAAERNLILGKK

-509 SKDLSSKR
+509 SKDLSSNR

-548 SVLVV
+548 SALVV

-588 KLLKAVELGLIDVLV
+588 KLLKAVGLGLVDVLV

-624 HKFGVKQKEALKE
+624 HKFGVKQKESLKE

-659 LSQIKSISSLKTPP
+659 LSQIKGISSLKIPP

-686 NDELLKEIIYRE
+686 NDELLKEIIHRE

-715 SKVKTKLENLIPKLK
+715 SKVKTKLEDLIPKLK
-730 IAILHSQINAN
+730 IAILHSQINAHE
-741 KSEEIM
+741 SEEIM

-886 EKSVEIQLGVSAFLN
+886 EKSVEIQLSVSAFLN
-901 PELIASDSLRLDLYR
+901 PELIGSDSLRLDLYR
-916 RLSLCENVDE
+916 RLSLCENTDE
-926 VGQIHE
+926 MGQIHE

-962 ILKLS
+962 IIKLS
-967 NFNQNITLT
+967 NFNQNITIT

-997 TLLKHLRAQISLKQ
+997 TLLKHLRAQISLK
-1011 R
+1011 RH

>member
-164 TECESI
+164 AECESI

-227 FLGEKANDL
+227 FLGEKAHDL

-261 DCERFKSLKVLENAQ
+261 DNERFKFLKVLENPQ

-291 IALHSNHKITLL
+291 IALHSHHKITLL

-311 NVLGTIK
+311 NAISALER
-318 KSNMDN
+318 SN
-324 VLGTIEKSNMECVI
+324 IECVI

-371 NELNPGEWVVHDDYG
+371 NELNAGEWVVHDDYG

-407 IAYLGEDKLLLP
+407 IAYWGEDKLLLP

-435 VPVKDRLGK
+435 VPAKDRLGK

-452 KVRTKLLEIAGK
+452 KVRTKLLEIASK

-509 SKDLSSKR
+509 SKDLSSHR

-548 SVLVV
+548 SALVV

-588 KLLKAVELGLIDVLV
+588 KLLKAAELGLIDVLV
-603 GTHAILGAKFKNL
+603 GTHAIFCAKFKNL

-659 LSQIKSISSLKTPP
+659 LSQIKGISSLKIPP

-686 NDELLKEIIYRE
+686 NDELLKEIIHRE

-715 SKVKTKLENLIPKLK
+715 SKVKTKLEDLIPKLK
-730 IAILHSQINAN
+730 IAILHSQINAYE
-741 KSEEIM
+741 SEEIM
-747 LEFAKGNYQVLL
+747 LEFAKGSYQVLL

-806 FLIEDQKSLNEQA
+806 FLIEDQKSLSEQA

-833 SGESIAY
+833 SGESVAY

-886 EKSVEIQLGVSAFLN
+886 EKSVEIQLSVSAFLN

-962 ILKLS
+962 IIKLS

-976 YSDEKKE
+976 YNNEHKE

-997 TLLKHLRAQISLKQ
+997 TLLKHLRAQISLK
-1011 R
+1011 RH

>member
-1 MIQSSLYRAL
+1 MIQSSLYGAL

-41 TKAILFP
+41 IKAILFP

-82 QEAIIIAPISALLHP
+82 QEVIIIAPISALLHP

-164 TECESI
+164 MECESI

-196 LDEPSY
+196 LNEQSY

-246 KALEEIQELASLNEL
+246 KALEEIQELTSLNEL
-261 DCERFKSLKVLENAQ
+261 DNERFKFLKVLETPQ
-276 GYEDLEIHAHALEGF
+276 GYEDLEIHAHALESF
-291 IALHSNHKITLL
+291 IALHSNRKITLL

-311 NVLGTIK
+311 NAISAL
-318 KSNMDN
+318 
-324 VLGTIEKSNMECVI
+324 EKSHIECVI

-371 NELNPGEWVVHDDYG
+371 NELNAGEWVVHDDYG

-435 VPVKDRLGK
+435 VPIKDRLGK

-452 KVRTKLLEIAGK
+452 KVKNKLLEIAGK

-548 SVLVV
+548 SALVV

-564 TLRARFENFGVKVAR
+564 TLRARFENFGVKAAR

-624 HKFGVKQKEALKE
+624 HKFGVKQKEVLKE

-659 LSQIKSISSLKTPP
+659 LSQIKGISSLKIPP

-686 NDELLKEIIYRE
+686 NDGLLKEIIHRE

-715 SKVKTKLENLIPKLK
+715 SKVKTKLEDLIPKLK
-730 IAILHSQINAN
+730 IAILHSQISAHE
-741 KSEEIM
+741 SEEIM

-886 EKSVEIQLGVSAFLN
+886 EKSVEIQLSVSAFLN

-916 RLSLCENVDE
+916 RLSLCENTDE

-962 ILKLS
+962 IIKLS
-967 NFNQNITLT
+967 NFNQNITIT

-997 TLLKHLRAQISLKQ
+997 TLLKHLRAQISLK
-1011 R
+1011 RH

>member
-82 QEAIIIAPISALLHP
+82 QETIIIAPISALLHP

-170 KEFDPTT
+170 KELDPTT

-236 LHAYKSVISP
+236 LHAYKSIISP
-246 KALEEIQELASLNEL
+246 RALEEIQELAGLNEL
-261 DCERFKSLKVLENAQ
+261 DCERFKFLKVLENAQ

-311 NVLGTIK
+311 NVLGTI
-318 KSNMDN
+318 
-324 VLGTIEKSNMECVI
+324 EKSSMECVI

-435 VPVKDRLGK
+435 VPAKDRLGK

-452 KVRTKLLEIAGK
+452 KVRTKLLEIASK

-479 MDTHLA
+479 MDVHLA

-509 SKDLSSKR
+509 SRDLSSKR

-548 SVLVV
+548 SALVV

-588 KLLKAVELGLIDVLV
+588 KLLKAVELGQVDVLI

-659 LSQIKSISSLKTPP
+659 LSQIKGISSLKTPP

-686 NDELLKEIIYRE
+686 NDELLKEIIHRE

-833 SGESIAY
+833 SGESVAY

-886 EKSVEIQLGVSAFLN
+886 EKSVEIQLSVSAFLN

-916 RLSLCENVDE
+916 RLSLCENTDE

-976 YSDEKKE
+976 YSDEHKE

-997 TLLKHLRAQISLKQ
+997 TLLKHLRDQISLK
-1011 R
+1011 RR

>member
-1 MIQSSLYRAL
+1 MIQSSLYKAL

-26 ESELAKEVISYFKPN
+26 ESKLAKEVISYFKPN
-41 TKAILFP
+41 VKAVLFP

-62 EEFLQLLGGLREFYQ
+62 EEFLQLLGALREFYQ

-112 EKYNLKDLKDK
+112 EKYNLKELKDK

-164 TECESI
+164 AECESI
-170 KEFDPTT
+170 KELDPTT

-196 LDEPSY
+196 LDELSY

-227 FLGEKANDL
+227 FLGEKAQDL
-236 LHAYKSVISP
+236 LSVYKSVISP

-261 DCERFKSLKVLENAQ
+261 DDERFKFLKVLESAQ

-311 NVLGTIK
+311 NTI
-318 KSNMDN
+318 SALDA
-324 VLGTIEKSNMECVI
+324 GNMECVI

-345 KTPDGIF
+345 KTPNGIF

-359 RKKKRQKSKLAL
+359 KKKKRQKSKLAL
-371 NELNPGEWVVHDDYG
+371 NELNAGEWVVHDDYG
-386 VGVFSQLVQH
+386 VGVFSQLIQH
-396 SVLGSKRDFLE
+396 SVLGNKRDFLE

-452 KVRTKLLEIAGK
+452 KVRAKLLEIAGK

-509 SKDLSSKR
+509 SRDLSSHR

-548 SVLVV
+548 SALVV

-564 TLRARFENFGVKVAR
+564 TLRARFEKFGVKVAR
-579 LDRYASEKN
+579 LDRYVSEKN
-588 KLLKAVELGLIDVLV
+588 KLLKAVELGLVDALI

-659 LSQIKSISSLKTPP
+659 LSQIKGISSLKTPP

-686 NDELLKEIIYRE
+686 NDELLKEIIHRE

-715 SKVKTKLENLIPKLK
+715 SKVKTKLEELIPKLK

-741 KSEEIM
+741 ESEEIM

-806 FLIEDQKSLNEQA
+806 FLIEDQKNLNEQA
-819 LKRLLALEKNSYLG
+819 LKRLFALEKNSYLG

-943 LSAQFLQIITLKIL
+943 LSVQFLQIITLKIL

-976 YSDEKKE
+976 YNDEHKE

-997 TLLKHLRAQISLKQ
+997 TLLKHLRAQISLK
-1011 R
+1011 RR